1 MRILASVQDKE
12 MASLKDN
19 AIFPSLDP
27 SVASRGRDNYSRL
40 GVLRTKPGR
49 ADSPPTLC
57 MSCSDKIAKWTV
69 LGIQGAL
76 SSRFLHPLYIS
87 SIVIGEV
94 PVDMQTT
101 VREDCERAFW
111 KRLNGIKGPY
121 RSCHWVIPP
130 KLISMYCLQIYLGTL
145 ECIPQRSTSQP
156 FLSCTLVLRWRQMR
170 HVTNVSKV
178 GFSHMILV
186 EKLSFFSSFFPLP

>member
-1 MRILASVQDKE
+1 MKGGDASMRSLASVQDKE

-27 SVASRGRDNYSRL
+27 SAASRGRDNYSRL

-57 MSCSDKIAKWTV
+57 MSCSDKIAKWIV

-76 SSRFLHPLYIS
+76 TFHFLRPLYIS
-87 SIVIGEV
+87 NIVIGEV
-94 PVDMQTT
+94 PVDMQTM

-111 KRLNGIKGPY
+111 KRLDGIQG
-121 RSCHWVIPP
+121 
-130 KLISMYCLQIYLGTL
+130 L
-145 ECIPQRSTSQP
+145 
-156 FLSCTLVLRWRQMR
+156 
-170 HVTNVSKV
+170 
-178 GFSHMILV
+178 
-186 EKLSFFSSFFPLP
+186 